1 MFVETIHPRF
11 SETNA
16 VGHIGFTVLPV
27 WFEKA
32 LDGVYRVFMPHLDPA
47 QWTLIVVNF
56 DMACLAEINHVCE
69 VRIETSV
76 HKIGNSS
83 FSVVQHLQQDGKL
96 AARAQTTL
104 VHFDYA
110 AQETQRIND
119 KARAALAQHL
129 EVG

>member
-16 VGHIGFTVLPV
+16 VGHIGFTVLPI

-32 LDGVYRVFMPHLDPA
+32 LDEVYRLFMPQLEPA
-47 QWTLIVVNF
+47 TWRLIVVRF
-56 DMACLAEINHVCE
+56 DMACLAEIDHVGA

-76 HKIGNSS
+76 REIGNSS

-96 AARAQTTL
+96 AAKAETTL
-104 VHFDYA
+104 VCFDYA
-110 AQETQRIND
+110 THESRRID
-119 KARAALAQHL
+119 DEARAALARHL
-129 EVG
+129 ETG